1 MQKCCIL
8 ANEGGIFMATNSEI
22 ESFFEKLEI
31 PYDTVGEGI
40 WVLNIEEQGI
50 DNLVINHEPPLILF
64 RIKLMSMPRKNREQF
79 FKRLL
84 ELNATD
90 LVHGAYALEDENVIL
105 IDSLQSE
112 HLDIN
117 ELEASIE
124 SLALATILHYAELS
138 KFR

>member
-1 MQKCCIL
+1 
-8 ANEGGIFMATNSEI
+8 MATNSEI

-31 PYDTVGEGI
+31 SYDTVGEGI
-40 WVLNIEEQGI
+40 WVLNLEEQGI
-50 DNLVINHEPPLILF
+50 DNLVINHEPPLILL
-64 RIKLMSMPRKNREQF
+64 RIKLMDMPVKKREAF

-90 LVHGAYALEDENVIL
+90 LVHGAYALEEENIIL

-112 HLDIN
+112 NLDIN
-117 ELEASIE
+117 ELEASID
-124 SLALATILHYAELS
+124 SLAFAATQNYAELS

>member
-1 MQKCCIL
+1 
-8 ANEGGIFMATNSEI
+8 MATNSEI

-90 LVHGAYALEDENVIL
+90 LVHGAYALEYENVIL

>member
-1 MQKCCIL
+1 
-8 ANEGGIFMATNSEI
+8 MATNSEI
-22 ESFFEKLEI
+22 ESFFEELEI
-31 PYDTVGEGI
+31 SYDTVGEGI
-40 WVLNIEEQGI
+40 WVLNLEEQGI
-50 DNLVINHEPPLILF
+50 ENLVINHEPPLILF
-64 RIKLMSMPRKNREQF
+64 RIKLMDMPSKNREEF

-90 LVHGAYALEDENVIL
+90 LVHGAYGLEEGNIIL

-112 HLDIN
+112 NLDIN

-124 SLALATILHYAELS
+124 SLAFAATQHYAELS

>member
-1 MQKCCIL
+1 
-8 ANEGGIFMATNSEI
+8 MATNSEI
-22 ESFFEKLEI
+22 ESFFDQLEI

-50 DNLVINHEPPLILF
+50 DNLVVNHEPPLILF
-64 RIKLMSMPRKNREQF
+64 RIKLMGMPRKNRDQF
-79 FKRLL
+79 FRRLL

-90 LVHGAYALEDENVIL
+90 LVHGAYALEEDNVIL

-117 ELEASIE
+117 EIEASIE
-124 SLALATILHYAELS
+124 SLAFAATQHYPELS

>member
-1 MQKCCIL
+1 
-8 ANEGGIFMATNSEI
+8 MATNSEI